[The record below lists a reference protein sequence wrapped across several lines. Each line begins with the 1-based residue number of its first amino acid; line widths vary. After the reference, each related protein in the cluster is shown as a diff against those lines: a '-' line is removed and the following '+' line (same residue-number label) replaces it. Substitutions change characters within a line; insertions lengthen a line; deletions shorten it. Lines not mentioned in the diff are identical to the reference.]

1 MAGVEFEGLGV
12 AVRWQSGAGWRG
24 TVHSVRKVQRNSTVV
39 ENDYMYGAQETFYD
53 SDKDAYNTKIVDN
66 DDIMMINWYDTE
78 FFFVDW
84 FS

>member
-1 MAGVEFEGLGV
+1 M
-12 AVRWQSGAGWRG
+12 
-24 TVHSVRKVQRNSTVV
+24 V
-39 ENDYMYGAQETFYD
+39 ENDEMYGAPETFYD